1 MIQLVSKEQLARA
14 AERARRS
21 SLFVRLTSIRG
32 MYRVENREN
41 GNIYVVNFFVRKSD
55 RTRWGHCT
63 CLAGQNSQLCK
74 HIAGAAALHV
84 GLSAIRRRLQGA
96 R

>member
-1 MIQLVSKEQLARA
+1 MIQLVSTEQLSKAI
-14 AERARRS
+14 ERARRS

-41 GNIYVVNFFVRKSD
+41 GNVYVVNFYLRKSD

-63 CLAGQNSQLCK
+63 CLAGQNGQVCK
-74 HIAGAAALHV
+74 HAVAAAGLHV
-84 GLSAIRRRLQGA
+84 GLSAIRRRLEKS
-96 R
+96 